1 MAPLTDRLR
10 DLGYLEQL
18 GSDALVERL
27 LEDVLKTTRSYE
39 SIKSQEAEV
48 ASELG
53 DLRAALIPLRKDNAK
68 LQRETNALH
77 AELLAKAAS
86 RNDEDAAEREAHAE
100 TRRKLPSSE
109 RKEAKPKTKKEVPMF
124 PIFPEIRPGRPS

>member
-86 RNDEDAAEREAHAE
+86 
-100 TRRKLPSSE
+100 
-109 RKEAKPKTKKEVPMF
+109 
-124 PIFPEIRPGRPS
+124 